1 VLVGEAGEVGVVPQ
15 AAVVLG
21 EVKMRPGVGRRG
33 LAPGRSSWSR
43 KAVSGKGV
51 EAARWREDESKQVG
65 VSPLQSRAK
74 G

>member
-1 VLVGEAGEVGVVPQ
+1 VLVGEAGEVR
-15 AAVVLG
+15 

-33 LAPGRSSWSR
+33 LAPWRSSWSR
-43 KAVSGKGV
+43 KAVGSRGV
-51 EAARWREDESKQVG
+51 EAARWHEDVSKQVG